1 MVRSWLE
8 AVKDRLEAGRETQT
22 ICGVRVRISHDP
34 HGSSREHLSRKIG
47 NALDLIGRYRPR
59 ELRRMAG
66 DMSIWLREHTMCRAA
81 LYPGPDANQRICVLD
96 TFFVGTFP
104 EEQIASSVVHEAMH
118 ARLRRMG
125 VPWPADQ
132 RMRAREERMCRR
144 AELRLGL
151 AIPNGAAIAERAR
164 VSLLLD
170 DEDVAPR
177 LA

>member
-1 MVRSWLE
+1 MVRPWLE
-8 AVKDRLEAGRETQT
+8 AVKDRLEAGRETEM
-22 ICGVRVRISHDP
+22 IRGMRVRISHDP
-34 HGSSREHLSRKIG
+34 HGSSREHLTRKIG
-47 NALDLIGRYRPR
+47 DALDLIGRFRPLD
-59 ELRRMAG
+59 LRRMTG

-81 LYPGPDANQRICVLD
+81 LYPGPDPSRRICVLD

-104 EEQIASSVVHEAMH
+104 EEQIASSIVHEGIH

-132 RMRAREERMCRR
+132 RLRAREERMCRK

-164 VSLLLD
+164 ASLLLD